1 MKKYLKLVKLL
12 KEYEEWKVGK
22 YWLWNYIWQLDKDL
36 WIIFAKRFPGMD
48 LITEDESRA
57 IIISKGYN
65 FIKWLVD
72 NDRIDFEK
80 DKYWIIL
87 YENWVQ
93 KFLKSEEEILMEL
106 SIQESPIEY
115 LISILK
121 KNDRKLNK

>member
-106 SIQESPIEY
+106 SIQEDPISF
-115 LISILK
+115 LISIL
-121 KNDRKLNK
+121 R